1 MTGAQIAVKRDV
13 QPVRVVATLGLVA
26 QSIQL
31 DGLVRDFGA
40 LRAVDRLSLSVDAG
54 EIYGLIGPNGA
65 GKTTTIRMIAGLLTP
80 TEGVARVLGR
90 TAAED
95 PLAVK
100 RALGY
105 LTGDTAL
112 YGRLTPR
119 EVLRFFARLNDRDDG
134 WIAARID
141 ALAADLDLGE
151 FLDRRCERLST
162 GQRQRTAIARA
173 FVHDPAV
180 LVLDEPTA
188 SLDVVSARFILD
200 RLRAEAARGKAVL
213 FSTHHLSEAE
223 LVCHR
228 IGVIWRGRLLA
239 EGTCQSLCDRT
250 GAASLT
256 NAFLALIDQAVAA

>member
-1 MTGAQIAVKRDV
+1 MPPLIQV
-13 QPVRVVATLGLVA
+13 Q
-26 QSIQL
+26 
-31 DGLVRDFGA
+31 DLVREFGA
-40 LRAVDRLSLSVDAG
+40 VRAVDGLSFTVGEG
-54 EIYGLIGPNGA
+54 EIYGLLGPNGA
-65 GKTTTIRMIAGLLTP
+65 GKTTTLRSLAGLLTP
-80 TEGVARVLGR
+80 TSGTARVLGK
-90 TAAED
+90 TAGED

-119 EVLRFFARLNDRDDG
+119 EVLRFFARLNERPDD
-134 WIAARID
+134 WIAARIA
-141 ALAADLDLGE
+141 ALSVELDLGE

-173 FVHDPAV
+173 FVHDPTV

-223 LVCHR
+223 LVCDR
-228 IGVIWRGRLLA
+228 MGVIWRGRLLA
-239 EGTCQSLCDRT
+239 EGTSGELRERT
-250 GAASLT
+250 GTGTLT
-256 NAFLALIDQAVAA
+256 EAFLALIDGAVQ